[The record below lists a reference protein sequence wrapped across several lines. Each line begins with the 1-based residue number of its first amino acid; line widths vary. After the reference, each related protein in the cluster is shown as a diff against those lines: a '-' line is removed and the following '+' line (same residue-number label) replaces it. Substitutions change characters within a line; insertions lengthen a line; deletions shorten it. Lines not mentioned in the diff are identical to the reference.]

1 MRIPRGVPIALVLVL
16 VGGAAVYQSV
26 NGLPGTPPPGA
37 EDRPGYPVYRT
48 YCARCHGLGGVSR
61 RATRMAGD
69 SVSLVDPIWRSS
81 VTPADIE
88 RIVVKGE
95 DEMEGLGDRL
105 TPEEVRLVV
114 DYVLWMP
121 VENAG
126 AGQ

>member
-1 MRIPRGVPIALVLVL
+1 
-16 VGGAAVYQSV
+16 
-26 NGLPGTPPPGA
+26 
-37 EDRPGYPVYRT
+37 
-48 YCARCHGLGGVSR
+48 
-61 RATRMAGD
+61 MAGD